1 MDRGLVVVES
11 ADHART
17 LIREAGE
24 LAAGV
29 GADLVLLTLMDRD
42 EYEHDLET
50 METIADIE
58 GVSYTSE
65 DIKESGRR
73 FGRDIAREEI
83 GDLALEYESI
93 CAVVEGGGEADRILE
108 AAQREGCDH
117 VFIAGRKRSPTG
129 KALFGDTTQKV
140 ILNFDGVVSV
150 VTA

>member
-29 GADLVLLTLMDRD
+29 GAGLVLLTLMDRD

>member
-1 MDRGLVVVES
+1 MERGLVVVES

-29 GADLVLLTLMDRD
+29 DANLVLLTLMDRD
-42 EYEHDLET
+42 EYEHDIDT
-50 METIADIE
+50 METIANVE
-58 GVSYTSE
+58 GVSYTSD

-73 FGRDIAREEI
+73 FGRDIARDEI
-83 GDLALEYESI
+83 GDLSLEYESI
-93 CAVVEGGGEADRILE
+93 CAIVEGGDEADRILQTAE
-108 AAQREGCDH
+108 REGCDH

-140 ILNFDGVVSV
+140 ILNFDGIVSV

>member
-1 MDRGLVVVES
+1 MERGLVVVES

-29 GADLVLLTLMDRD
+29 DAELVLLTLMDED

-50 METIADIE
+50 METIANIE

-73 FGRDIAREEI
+73 FGRDIARDEI
-83 GDLALEYESI
+83 GDRAVEYESI
-93 CAVVEGGGEADRILE
+93 CAIVEGGDEADRILE
-108 AAQREGCDH
+108 TAEREGCDH

-129 KALFGDTTQKV
+129 KAIFGDTTQQV
-140 ILNFDGVVSV
+140 ILNFDGIVSV

>member
-1 MDRGLVVVES
+1 MERGLVVVES

-29 GADLVLLTLMDRD
+29 GAELVLLTLMDRD
-42 EYEHDLET
+42 EYEQDLET

-65 DIKESGRR
+65 DLKESGRR
-73 FGRDIAREEI
+73 FGRDIAADEI
-83 GDLALEYESI
+83 GDRAVEYESI
-93 CAVVEGGGEADRILE
+93 CAIVEGGGEADRILE
-108 AAQREGCDH
+108 TAKREGCDH

-129 KALFGDTTQKV
+129 KAIFGDTTQRV
-140 ILNFDGVVSV
+140 ILNFDGIVSV

>member
-1 MDRGLVVVES
+1 MERGLVVVES

-93 CAVVEGGGEADRILE
+93 CAVVEGGEEADRILE
-108 AAQREGCDH
+108 TAQREDCDH

-140 ILNFDGVVSV
+140 ILNFDGIVSV